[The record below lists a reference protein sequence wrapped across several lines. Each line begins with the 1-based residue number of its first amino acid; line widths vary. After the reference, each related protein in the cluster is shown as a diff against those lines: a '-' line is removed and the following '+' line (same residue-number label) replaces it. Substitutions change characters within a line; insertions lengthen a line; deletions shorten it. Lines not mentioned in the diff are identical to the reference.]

1 MNAVLENAM
10 APAAGRVA
18 LKSSSALGWRGF
30 GAQLLAIS
38 AGRHRIPGT
47 AYHRVGVHFGAP
59 VRANCVCDGR
69 RLARMQAE
77 GDADVIPAGL
87 GGVWTDAADCTV
99 LSIRLED
106 AFVRTIAEQLVRRP
120 DTATIAPRLQLRD
133 ARVQHLAWALR
144 AELDAGEASDPL
156 YAESIGTAL
165 AVRLLDAA
173 EPLQARR
180 AVLAPH
186 LAARVT
192 DYIESHLDAR
202 LTLTELAALV
212 DLSVPHFKVLF
223 RGTLGMPVHQY
234 VVRRR
239 VERARKLLLKG
250 GLNATQVALDV
261 GFAHQSH
268 LAHWMNRVLGVTPR
282 EVMREAVSGAVSG
295 AVSEAVVRLTVCA
308 DPRALDPHDR

>member
-1 MNAVLENAM
+1 MNAVLEDAM
-10 APAAGRVA
+10 APAAGRVV
-18 LKSSSALGWRGF
+18 LKSSNVLGWRGF
-30 GAQLLAIS
+30 GAQMLAIS
-38 AGRHRIPGT
+38 AGRHRIAGT

-59 VRANCVCDGR
+59 VRTNCVCDGR
-69 RLARMQAE
+69 RLARMQAQ

-87 GGVWTDAADCTV
+87 DGVWVDDADCTV

-106 AFVRTIAEQLVRRP
+106 AFVRTIAEQLVRKP

-180 AVLAPH
+180 AALSPR

-202 LTLTELAALV
+202 LTLAELAALV

-239 VERARKLLLKG
+239 VERARALLLKG
-250 GLNATQVALDV
+250 GLNATQAALEV

-282 EVMREAVSGAVSG
+282 ELMREAA
-295 AVSEAVVRLTVCA
+295 SEVMSVTVIQLTVCA
-308 DPRALDPHDR
+308 DPRALDPRSR

>member
-1 MNAVLENAM
+1 MNAVLENAI

-30 GAQLLAIS
+30 GAQMLAIS

-87 GGVWTDAADCTV
+87 DGVWTDDADCTV

-106 AFVRTIAEQLVRRP
+106 AFVRTIAEQLVRKP
-120 DTATIAPRLQLRD
+120 DTAAITPRLQLRD

-180 AVLAPH
+180 AVLAPR

-212 DLSVPHFKVLF
+212 DVSVPHFKVLF

-239 VERARKLLLKG
+239 VERARALLRKG
-250 GLNATQVALDV
+250 GLNATQVALEV

-268 LAHWMNRVLGVTPR
+268 LAHWMRRVLGVTPR
-282 EVMREAVSGAVSG
+282 ELMRGAESGATSDTVD
-295 AVSEAVVRLTVCA
+295 RLTVCA
-308 DPRALDPHDR
+308 DPRALASRDR

>member
-1 MNAVLENAM
+1 MNAVLEDAF

-30 GAQLLAIS
+30 GAQMLAIS

-87 GGVWTDAADCTV
+87 DGVWTDDADCTV
-99 LSIRLED
+99 LSIRLD
-106 AFVRTIAEQLVRRP
+106 DIFVRTIAEQLVRKP
-120 DTATIAPRLQLRD
+120 DTATIAPRLQMRD

-144 AELDAGEASDPL
+144 AELDAGEALDPL

-165 AVRLLDAA
+165 AVRLLNAV

-180 AVLAPH
+180 AVLAPR
-186 LAARVT
+186 LAARVA

-239 VERARKLLLKG
+239 VERARALLLKG
-250 GLNATQVALDV
+250 GLNATQVALEV

-282 EVMREAVSGAVSG
+282 ELMREAVSDK
-295 AVSEAVVRLTVCA
+295 VVRLTACA
-308 DPRALDPHDR
+308 DPR